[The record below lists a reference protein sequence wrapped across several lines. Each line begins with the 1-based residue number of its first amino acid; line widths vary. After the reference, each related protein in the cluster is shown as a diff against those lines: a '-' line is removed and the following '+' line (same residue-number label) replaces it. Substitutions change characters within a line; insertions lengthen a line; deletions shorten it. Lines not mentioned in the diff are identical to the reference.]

1 MLGGLLETRTRKIF
15 AIVAAAILL
24 GAGAGVFLFRPGGP
38 LSPFRPP
45 SEQRYPV
52 PPYNTAVATGPMDN
66 NEPSIA
72 ISATDHDTLVAGSN
86 DYNTQNSDAWC
97 GHYVTHDRGKTWKQG
112 LVGGYPGGP
121 INSLT
126 GFHGAGDPV
135 IVPDSTG
142 GFYYAGIA
150 FKRARNPLNP
160 IGFGINPG
168 VDNCVFVA
176 RSTNNGDSFDQVVIV
191 WAALES
197 LVRFDDKEW
206 VACDPNNPNNV
217 YLVWVIFTA
226 MLVARLMCSRSTDG
240 GLSWSVPIAI
250 SETRAA
256 EINLQGAA
264 IVVDNSS
271 AVHVTWIDYGTGN
284 IRYAYSTD
292 NGQSFSTPVNVAPI
306 QPIPSPLPNC
316 SYRTPDM
323 TALAVDT
330 SETGTAGS
338 LYVTWADYASGDA
351 DVLLSYSHDGGSS
364 WEGPVR
370 VNNDPEANGADQFYP
385 TVAVSAEGWVHVS
398 FYDRRQDPNN
408 TMLEY
413 WWAMSFDGAMSFPLN
428 IPMSN
433 TSFDGAWSRTGTSD
447 FIGDYT
453 TIVANNETV
462 AAVWCDMRD
471 GSETAGQS
479 NIYAAVVPYKE
490 LLRDNHIE
498 NVTVP
503 WPE

>member
-1 MLGGLLETRTRKIF
+1 
-15 AIVAAAILL
+15 
-24 GAGAGVFLFRPGGP
+24 
-38 LSPFRPP
+38 
-45 SEQRYPV
+45 
-52 PPYNTAVATGPMDN
+52 MDN

-150 FKRARNPLNP
+150 FKRARNPINP

-206 VACDPNNPNNV
+206 VACDPNNPQNV

-226 MLVARLMCSRSTDG
+226 MLVARLMLSRSTDG

-271 AVHVTWIDYGTGN
+271 AVHVTWIELFHARERRTHP
-284 IRYAYSTD
+284 AHPKPPA
-292 NGQSFSTPVNVAPI
+292 QL
-306 QPIPSPLPNC
+306 QLPH
-316 SYRTPDM
+316 
-323 TALAVDT
+323 
-330 SETGTAGS
+330 AG
-338 LYVTWADYASGDA
+338 
-351 DVLLSYSHDGGSS
+351 HDGAGGGH
-364 WEGPVR
+364 E
-370 VNNDPEANGADQFYP
+370 
-385 TVAVSAEGWVHVS
+385 
-398 FYDRRQDPNN
+398 
-408 TMLEY
+408 
-413 WWAMSFDGAMSFPLN
+413 
-428 IPMSN
+428 
-433 TSFDGAWSRTGTSD
+433 
-447 FIGDYT
+447 
-453 TIVANNETV
+453 
-462 AAVWCDMRD
+462 RD
-471 GSETAGQS
+471 GHGRQ
-479 NIYAAVVPYKE
+479 P
-490 LLRDNHIE
+490 LCDLGRLRLRRRRRPSF
-498 NVTVP
+498 VQP
-503 WPE
+503 